1 MEPETPPVG
10 PLNVFDYER
19 LARERLPAGAWAYYA
34 DGAGDRVTLREN
46 RAAFER
52 IQIVPR
58 MLRGVKTADTRTTV
72 LGTAVGMPLLVAPM
86 AAQGLACAE
95 GEVATARAAGATG
108 TLMIAA
114 TEANRPLAEIAAA
127 ATGPLWYQLYVYQGR
142 RAMAERHVR
151 AAEAA
156 GCRALVVTV
165 DAPRWGRKET
175 SERDEFVLPAGMGW
189 GNFERDADDISLE
202 PAALAWDDVDWLR
215 SLTTLPLVLKGLLA
229 PEDAR
234 EAVARGVDGIVVS
247 NHGGRQ
253 LDGVPASIT
262 ALPAI
267 VAAMDGRCEIYLD
280 SGIRRGTDALKA
292 LALGARAVLVGRPVL
307 WGLAADGADGARR
320 VLGLLRDELELAMA
334 LAGVGSVA
342 EVATLGAGLLRM
354 G

>member
-1 MEPETPPVG
+1 VEPEAPLG

-19 LARERLPAGAWAYYA
+19 IARERLAPSAWAYYS
-34 DGAGDRVTLREN
+34 DGAGDRVTLRAN

-58 MLRGVKTADTRTTV
+58 MLRGVKTADTRATV
-72 LGTAVGMPLLVAPM
+72 LGTVVGMPLLVAPM
-86 AAQGLACAE
+86 AAQGLACPE
-95 GEVATARAAGATG
+95 GEVATARATGAAG

-114 TEANRPLAEIAAA
+114 TEANRPLAEIVAA

-189 GNFERDADDISLE
+189 GNFEQETDDIDLE
-202 PAALAWDDVDWLR
+202 PEALAWDDIDWLR

-229 PEDAR
+229 ADDAR
-234 EAVARGVDGIVVS
+234 EAVAHGVDGIVVS

-253 LDGVPASIT
+253 LDATPASIT
-262 ALPAI
+262 VLPEI
-267 VAAMDGRCEIYLD
+267 VAAVDGRCEVYLD
-280 SGIRRGTDALKA
+280 SGIRRGTDVLKA
-292 LALGARAVLVGRPVL
+292 LALGAQAVLLGRPVL
-307 WGLAADGADGARR
+307 WGLAANGADGARR
-320 VLGLLRDELELAMA
+320 VLELLRDELELAMA

-342 EVATLGAGLLRM
+342 EIAALGAKLVRM

>member
-1 MEPETPPVG
+1 MEPGEQLE

-58 MLRGVKTADTRTTV
+58 MLRGVKAADTRTSV
-72 LGTAVGMPLLVAPM
+72 LGTAVAMPLLVAPM

-95 GEVATARAAGATG
+95 GEVATARAAGAAG

-114 TEANRPLAEIAAA
+114 TEANRPLAEIAVA
-127 ATGPLWYQLYVYQGR
+127 ATGPLWYQLYVYDGR
-142 RAMAERHVR
+142 REMAERHVR

-165 DAPRWGRKET
+165 DAPRWGRKEA
-175 SERDEFVLPAGMGW
+175 SERDEFVLPTGMGW
-189 GNFERDADDISLE
+189 GNFEQRSDDINLE
-202 PAALAWDDVDWLR
+202 PEALAWDDVDWLR
-215 SLTTLPLVLKGLLA
+215 SLTSLPLVLKGLLA
-229 PEDAR
+229 AEDAR
-234 EAVARGVDGIVVS
+234 EAVARGVNGIVVS

-262 ALPAI
+262 ALPRI
-267 VAAMDGRCEIYLD
+267 VAAVDGRCEVYLD
-280 SGIRRGTDALKA
+280 SGIRRGTDVLKA

-320 VLGLLRDELELAMA
+320 VLELLRDELELAMA

-342 EVATLGAGLLRM
+342 ELAALGAGLLRM
-354 G
+354 E